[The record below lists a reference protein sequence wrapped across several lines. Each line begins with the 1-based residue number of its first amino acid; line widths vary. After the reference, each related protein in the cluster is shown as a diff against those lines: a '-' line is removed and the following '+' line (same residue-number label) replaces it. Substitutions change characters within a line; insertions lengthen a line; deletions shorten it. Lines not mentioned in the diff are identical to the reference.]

1 MRKLV
6 LFLECGVGT
15 KTAEAYLVPDDV
27 TQKELDDFS
36 WQRAC
41 EHADMYG
48 IYPRSDQP
56 EDFDE
61 EEDKGDSY
69 SDDIEGWWEE
79 YTEEHD
85 GELIFGNNSS
95 FTWNEF

>member
-27 TQKELDDFS
+27 SQKILDDYS

-48 IYPRSDQP
+48 VYPRSDQP
-56 EDFDE
+56 EDRDE
-61 EEDKGDSY
+61 EDEGDSY

-85 GELIFGNNSS
+85 DELIFGHNQS